1 MLGLGSKIK
10 YHNIFDQIPLYGH
23 CHDIVGMTI
32 GTLATYNTIIV
43 SNVACVPG
51 SDNDITL
58 LQCR

>member
-1 MLGLGSKIK
+1 MLGLCSKIK

-32 GTLATYNTIIV
+32 VTLAMYNTIIV

-51 SDNDITL
+51 KF
-58 LQCR
+58 R